1 MLLKT
6 EKYIDIIEVSKILI
20 DEKLIKFVKI
30 YNGYM
35 CTGTHIFLLATSKNQ
50 NSKKMNLNKTDKLE
64 IFENAISWI
73 IVLAMFIYGGA
84 KLVQFDGAAEIDK
97 TVSELTGM
105 ELMWAFY
112 GYSKSFAITLGI
124 FEIIGG
130 ILILIKKTRIIG
142 CLFTSTILV
151 NVIFQDIYFGVHLG
165 ALKAAILYQILIL
178 IILWLNKEKLIRSLK
193 TLLESNKIE
202 HPKTKLFIKLL
213 IAFGIFVV
221 LRILE
226 YYVTI
231 KW

>member
-1 MLLKT
+1 MN
-6 EKYIDIIEVSKILI
+6 
-20 DEKLIKFVKI
+20 F
-30 YNGYM
+30 N
-35 CTGTHIFLLATSKNQ
+35 
-50 NSKKMNLNKTDKLE
+50 KKDRIE

-73 IVLAMFIYGGA
+73 VVLAMFIYGGA
-84 KLVQFDGAAEIDK
+84 KLFQFDGATEIDK
-97 TVSELTGM
+97 AVNEMTGM

-112 GYSKSFAITLGI
+112 GYSKSFAITLGV

-165 ALKAAILYQILIL
+165 ALKAAILYQLLIL
-178 IILWLNKEKLIRSLK
+178 IILWLNKEKLINSIKMLLATEKTEQKKAKFFLK
-193 TLLESNKIE
+193 T
-202 HPKTKLFIKLL
+202 L

-226 YYVTI
+226 YFITI